1 MPQTRILF
9 GLTAIVAV
17 AGLSLGIVKS
27 SQDDLDAEFLCPNG
41 ERVFL
46 APSGDSVRARTSTG
60 VFTLTPAG
68 ASGRYADQFL
78 SVDLAADI
86 VEVNASGEEPPLR
99 CAAVRQHT

>member
-17 AGLSLGIVKS
+17 SGISLGIVKS
-27 SQDDLDAEFLCPNG
+27 GQDAADAEFLCPNG

-46 APSGDSVRARTSTG
+46 APRGDTVRARTSTG

-68 ASGRYADQFL
+68 AKGRFADQSL
-78 SVDLAADI
+78 SVDLSSDI
-86 VEVNASGEEPPLR
+86 VEVSEVTGEAPIR